1 MYDVN
6 KTVLNIKKAAKE
18 KNISTTVMLENLGL
32 NKNTLSSMSGRGSW
46 VKSDTLAKIAD
57 YLDVSVD
64 YLLGRDVP
72 YDNRPEFSTL
82 WDDFSAS
89 PSAITA
95 GMLTMLYTGIRPGEL
110 LTIRAE
116 NVHQSEHYMTGGIK
130 TAKGKNRKIILPDKL
145 MPVIGYLISNSKRG
159 LLLYYSCADD
169 FYGEWR
175 SKRAELALSEALT
188 PYCCRHTYITNLTAL
203 KVSPAMLQELAG
215 HEDYDTT
222 LEYTHLSVAD
232 RLAEVNRLV

>member
-72 YDNRPEFSTL
+72 YDNRPEFSTKIK
-82 WDDFSAS
+82 SK
-89 PSAITA
+89 SAI
-95 GMLTMLYTGIRPGEL
+95 L
-110 LTIRAE
+110 LTGNKKEGFKVKKVPVGDRD
-116 NVHQSEHYMTGGIK
+116 TIK
-130 TAKGKNRKIILPDKL
+130 ERINQLSDSQIDRLE
-145 MPVIGYLISNSKRG
+145 GYLS
-159 LLLYYSCADD
+159 
-169 FYGEWR
+169 
-175 SKRAELALSEALT
+175 ALE
-188 PYCCRHTYITNLTAL
+188 
-203 KVSPAMLQELAG
+203 E
-215 HEDYDTT
+215 E
-222 LEYTHLSVAD
+222 E
-232 RLAEVNRLV
+232 E